1 MLSVLQVTSTDT
13 DWLQLKMDS
22 EDLSLISE
30 VKIEIDIAEEPV
42 VWRTELDKQGK
53 CEVKL
58 SFMWPIRVELEEV
71 CA

>member
-1 MLSVLQVTSTDT
+1 MTSTDT

-58 SFMWPIRVELEEV
+58 SFMWPIHVELEEV